1 MMESEELR
9 EKKKKNMEF
18 MTERDL
24 EQQEGEKAS
33 VKWKKSGRNLFFF
46 FFLNNYNLTEKNY
59 KTSTK
64 ISCVLPTQ
72 ISINIFM

>member
-9 EKKKKNMEF
+9 KKKKNMEF

-46 FFLNNYNLTEKNY
+46 FLNNYNLTEKNY